1 VAEAKIRTRT
11 FHFGITG
18 EGLCIGYDSGNVV
31 SDLCR
36 DRGRFDWNGGK
47 IVKVLFTS
55 GDDLYIDLERHLAAA
70 MARD

>member
-1 VAEAKIRTRT
+1 
-11 FHFGITG
+11 
-18 EGLCIGYDSGNVV
+18 LCIGYDSGNVV
-31 SDLCR
+31 SDLYR